1 MQKSLVTL
9 GALILIMG
17 TPNYTIDDAHYGN
30 YTYPKTGTRCCSY
43 QDRIDMNPL
52 KKAIL
57 DRADQNTLNRLL
69 ASNAPVD
76 IRDERQRTP
85 LHWAALMGDA
95 AAAEM
100 LLARGADVMAQDFQG
115 NTPLHLATAF
125 STNYHERKKTIQVL
139 LEYKAEILETNDRGY
154 TPVEL
159 GMPHGFRDQLY
170 LYALQEGSSGV

>member
-1 MQKSLVTL
+1 MKKSLVTL
-9 GALILIMG
+9 GAFFLIMG
-17 TPNYTIDDAHYGN
+17 APNYTIDDGKYGN
-30 YTYPKTGTRCCSY
+30 YTYPKTGIRCCSY

-57 DRADQNTLNRLL
+57 DRADQDTINRLL

-76 IRDERQRTP
+76 IRDDRQRTP

-95 AAAEM
+95 ATTEL

-125 STNYHERKKTIQVL
+125 STNYLERKKAIQVL
-139 LEYKAEILETNDRGY
+139 LEYKAEIFEPNDRGY

-159 GMPHGFRDQLY
+159 GMPNGFRDQLY
-170 LYALQEGSSGV
+170 LYALQEGVSGV